1 MYEPVVS
8 DCLCIMYEYIMY
20 EYTHMYEYMYIMYEY
35 IRMHGPHSMLRVT
48 IRPRGG
54 GGGLAR

>member
-1 MYEPVVS
+1 MS